1 MEIKKIDVILDCV
14 DEKVKLIFKLSSG
27 DSVLN
32 LESDNSEEIKVMFL
46 NLIKEIEINPIELNL
61 VIGENFNESEN
72 KLFKDT
78 VEEFM
83 EQLKTEII
91 NLELDE
97 NLIKI
102 RQTLE

>member
-83 EQLKTEII
+83 EQLKTEVI

>member
-46 NLIKEIEINPIELNL
+46 NLIKEIEINPIKLNL

-83 EQLKTEII
+83 EQLKTEVI